1 MGRMKSN
8 REGTSLVELI
18 VAMTLL
24 GVVMTSLAG
33 LTFDTARRS
42 VIVAGNGYMQGVMT
56 EQVNRLAAL
65 PFANLPSAAG
75 CMTVSTGV
83 FPHRRCITV
92 ADVTNVRRN
101 VQLII
106 QPAQPGLLS
115 DTANLVRWSAPATN
129 PLFTP

>member
-1 MGRMKSN
+1 MKSN
-8 REGTSLVELI
+8 REGTSLVELL

-42 VIVAGNGYMQGVMT
+42 VIVAGNTYMQGVVT
-56 EQVNRLAAL
+56 EQSNRLAAM

-75 CMTVSTGV
+75 CVNVTTGV

-92 ADVTNVRRN
+92 ADISNVRRD
-101 VQLII
+101 VQMII
-106 QPAQPGLLS
+106 LPSQRGLLP
-115 DTANLVRWSAPATN
+115 DTARLVRWSPPTTN

>member
-1 MGRMKSN
+1 MKTN
-8 REGTSLVELI
+8 REGTSLVELL

-42 VIVAGNGYMQGVMT
+42 VIVAGNGYMQGVVT
-56 EQVNRLAAL
+56 YETNRLAAM
-65 PFANLPSAAG
+65 PFANLPTAAG
-75 CMTVSTGV
+75 CTTVTTGV

-92 ADVTNVRRN
+92 ADISNVRRD
-101 VQLII
+101 VQMIVLPT
-106 QPAQPGLLS
+106 QRGLLP
-115 DTANLVRWSAPATN
+115 DTTRLVRWNPPMTN

>member
-1 MGRMKSN
+1 MRTN
-8 REGTSLVELI
+8 REGTSLVELL

-42 VIVAGNGYMQGVMT
+42 VIVAGNGYMQGVVT
-56 EQVNRLAAL
+56 AQTNRLAAMQ
-65 PFANLPSAAG
+65 FANLPAAAG
-75 CMTVSTGV
+75 CTNVTTGV

-92 ADVTNVRRN
+92 ADISHIRRDI
-101 VQLII
+101 QMII
-106 QPAQPGLLS
+106 LPSQRGLLP
-115 DTANLVRWSAPATN
+115 DTTKLVRWNPPVTN

>member
-1 MGRMKSN
+1 MKCN
-8 REGTSLVELI
+8 REGTSLVELL

-24 GVVMTSLAG
+24 GLVMTSLAG

-42 VIVAGNGYMQGVMT
+42 VIVAGNGYMQGVVT

-65 PFANLPSAAG
+65 PFASLPSAAG
-75 CMTVSTGV
+75 CTNVTTGV

-92 ADVTNVRRN
+92 TDITNVRRN

-106 QPAQPGLLS
+106 QPAQPGLFP
-115 DTANLVRWSAPATN
+115 DTSNLVRWNPPATN